1 MDTETDV
8 RNPHRLMLD
17 LIERKIR
24 LRAHQLYEERRGA
37 PGSALSDW
45 LQAEAEVLGTSILA
59 PIYRR
64 SHAEDPAFGD

>member
-1 MDTETDV
+1 MDTETGAQ
-8 RNPHRLMLD
+8 NPHRLMLD
-17 LIERKIR
+17 FIERKIR

-45 LQAEAEVLGTSILA
+45 LQAEAEVLSTSILA

-64 SHAEDPAFGD
+64 FHRADPAFG